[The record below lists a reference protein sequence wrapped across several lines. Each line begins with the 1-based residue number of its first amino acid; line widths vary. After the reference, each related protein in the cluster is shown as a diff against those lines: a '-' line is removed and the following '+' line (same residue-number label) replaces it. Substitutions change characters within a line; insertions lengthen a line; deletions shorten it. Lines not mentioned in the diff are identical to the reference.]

1 MRKVMYK
8 YGFLFFFVVSLGAQ
22 DLTQEEILT
31 YVASHPKPESSI
43 TEIRLEVKRKKKK
56 KKKVKVRE
64 FTRYE
69 KLYTSGKFTSKSLAR
84 FHKPKIVKGTSFLSW
99 VYKNGKTDQWFALP
113 KIKKAKKVKP
123 ARLLVCYMPLAS
135 CGRARR
141 WSSPLTLP
149 RARVSALKVTP
160 RKHACQR
167 CQRARSAAR
176 LKPGEHHCIGACLCF
191 A

>member
-1 MRKVMYK
+1 MCLQIAGYLELKYRQDFLTVSIISILFTPFAIFFHIVMREVMYK

-22 DLTQEEILT
+22 DLTPEEILT

-43 TEIRLEVKRKKKK
+43 TEIRLEVTRKKKK

-113 KIKKAKKVKP
+113 KIKRQKSKSK
-123 ARLLVCYMPLAS
+123 R
-135 CGRARR
+135 
-141 WSSPLTLP
+141 
-149 RARVSALKVTP
+149 
-160 RKHACQR
+160 
-167 CQRARSAAR
+167 
-176 LKPGEHHCIGACLCF
+176 
-191 A
+191 